1 MSRVVRA
8 SKYRHVF
15 GTAAKKENTY
25 DGIRPSRSA
34 WDSNKVAASSK
45 FIAIIWDAS
54 GGGAFSVLDVNKK
67 GKLGTFPLV
76 SGHTAEVLD
85 IEFNPFNDNIVA
97 SVSEDCY
104 CKIWHI
110 PDGGLSA
117 ELTTPVQTLQG
128 HKRKIGTLNFHPI
141 ANNVLATTANDS
153 TVKIWD
159 IETGQAKLD
168 VGGHPDIIQSSCWDF
183 YGKLYSTAAKDK
195 KIRTLDPR
203 ANSIISEVE
212 GHPGVRGMR
221 LAYLGRNDKLF
232 SMGFSK
238 TTERQFSLWDPRN
251 LATAFKTEN
260 IDTSA
265 GILMPFFDPDVNVL
279 YLAGKG
285 DGNIRYYEVVDE
297 SPYIHFLS
305 EFKSASPQRGMGWTP
320 KVSMDFG
327 TCEIARLLKLTGTAI
342 EPISFNVP
350 RKSDMF
356 ADDLYPDTFGGEPS
370 LSASQWIGG
379 SNAEQKTVQLGLNF
393 VAPKQAQSSFKAVE
407 IVESKT
413 LSAKDLEAENEKLRK
428 RVTHLEAEL
437 AKRDARLAE
446 IGDV

>member
-1 MSRVVRA
+1 
-8 SKYRHVF
+8 
-15 GTAAKKENTY
+15 
-25 DGIRPSRSA
+25 
-34 WDSNKVAASSK
+34 
-45 FIAIIWDAS
+45 
-54 GGGAFSVLDVNKK
+54 
-67 GKLGTFPLV
+67 
-76 SGHTAEVLD
+76 
-85 IEFNPFNDNIVA
+85 
-97 SVSEDCY
+97 
-104 CKIWHI
+104 
-110 PDGGLSA
+110 
-117 ELTTPVQTLQG
+117 
-128 HKRKIGTLNFHPI
+128 
-141 ANNVLATTANDS
+141 
-153 TVKIWD
+153 
-159 IETGQAKLD
+159 
-168 VGGHPDIIQSSCWDF
+168 
-183 YGKLYSTAAKDK
+183 
-195 KIRTLDPR
+195 
-203 ANSIISEVE
+203 
-212 GHPGVRGMR
+212 MR